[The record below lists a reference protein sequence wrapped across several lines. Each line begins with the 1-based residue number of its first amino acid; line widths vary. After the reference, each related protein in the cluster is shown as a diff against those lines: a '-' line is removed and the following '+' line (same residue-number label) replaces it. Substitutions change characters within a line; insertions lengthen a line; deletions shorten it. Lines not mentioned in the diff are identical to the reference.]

1 MSNQPIQAFE
11 PPYLMA
17 VFTSVRTEGGSGYT
31 ETAARMSS
39 LVKEIPGYLGHENAH
54 TPGGLSI
61 TVGYFRDQEA
71 LDAWRTNLEHRE
83 AKARGVKEWYESYT
97 LHVGTVER
105 SSGFVRGR

>member
-17 VFTSVRTEGGSGYT
+17 VFTSVRTEVEGGYP
-31 ETAARMSS
+31 ETAARMES

-54 TPGGLSI
+54 TPGGLDI
-61 TVGYFRDQEA
+61 TVAYFRDRAA
-71 LDAWRTNLEHRE
+71 LEAWRTDPEHRA
-83 AKARGVKEWYESYT
+83 AKAQGIKEWYESYT

-105 SSGFVRGR
+105 SSGFVRGS